1 MSDQKNNNQK
11 QQRPEETPK
20 KGLGESSAAQS
31 SNGWKRLFAK
41 RWVSPA
47 IFMAAAAII
56 VTLMWIYQGADDSK
70 QTSVDN
76 PTEVTQ
82 GDDIAGGKDD
92 DTIEVNT
99 GNEEMEWPVTN
110 KKALNVIMPFYDAK
124 ASEADREAAIIQTGD
139 TFSPHMGIDFV
150 DPNGK
155 SFDVLAVLSGKVSEV
170 TQHATN
176 GYTVE
181 IEHLD
186 GLVSVYQSLT
196 DVIVE
201 KGDDVRQGTK
211 IAQAGRNDLERDLGV
226 HLHFETR
233 KDGKPINPNNLISE

>member
-1 MSDQKNNNQK
+1 MSDQKQNNQK

-20 KGLGESSAAQS
+20 KMLGESSAAQS
-31 SNGWKRLFAK
+31 SSGWRRLFAK

-47 IFMAAAAII
+47 IFMGAAAII
-56 VTLMWIYQGADDSK
+56 VTLMWIYQGADETK
-70 QTSVDN
+70 QTSKND
-76 PTEVTQ
+76 PTVETQ
-82 GDDIAGGKDD
+82 GGDIVDGQGEK
-92 DTIEVNT
+92 TIEVNT

-110 KKALNVIMPFYDAK
+110 MKALAVSVPFFDAK
-124 ASEADREAAIIQTGD
+124 ASETEREAAVIQIGD
-139 TFSPHMGIDFV
+139 TFSPHMGVDFSHP
-150 DPNGK
+150 DGK

-233 KDGKPINPNNLISE
+233 KDGKSINPNLLIAE